1 MFSLHGED
9 ATKVLKF
16 SPTSA
21 IPVKKHTLPFR
32 LHSIATCPARWL
44 RSTDPSSFAFVGV
57 THKWNA
63 VIFGDQIRLAD
74 EDESTARGIVGTA
87 SAAKHT
93 LFQDIFGKSA
103 LNDAAVK
110 QSFAVPAQ
118 TSAPWKGKEVER
130 IFDTPA
136 YLLPPLGTLFDPL
149 LDEFLVERSGVNAP
163 MDQDEQ
169 QDEQQDGDVEMEGV
183 DGPILVGNRLE
194 RIVDVGEMTSMIA
207 LFQSHAL
214 HCGCIAFSACYAI

>member
-32 LHSIATCPARWL
+32 LHSITTCPARWL
-44 RSTDPSSFAFVGV
+44 RSSDSSSFAFVGV
-57 THKWNA
+57 TQKWNA

-74 EDESTARGIVGTA
+74 EDESAARGVAGTV
-87 SAAKHT
+87 SVAKHT

-110 QSFAVPAQ
+110 QSAAVVAQ
-118 TSAPWKGKEVER
+118 TLAPWKGKEVAR

-149 LDEFLVERSGVNAP
+149 LDEFLVERSGVDAP
-163 MDQDEQ
+163 MDTEEQ
-169 QDEQQDGDVEMEGV
+169 QDEQQDVDVEMEGV

-194 RIVDVGEMTSMIA
+194 RIVDEGEMTIMIA

-214 HCGCIAFSACYAI
+214 HCESIVFAACYAI